1 MTQKPKPE
9 GQILSIHSIADTV
22 RPEAKAVVRQLQRS
36 GVDVWMIT
44 GDNKKTAHAVAKE
57 VGIRESNVLAQVL
70 PREKAD
76 KVKYLQGVAK
86 KKGRRKGRVAMT
98 GDGINDSV
106 ALAQADI
113 GIAIGAGSE
122 VAIESA
128 QAVLVKSDLRD
139 VLILLDLSR
148 TTFRRIQQNLFWA
161 FAYNCLG
168 VPIAAGV
175 FYPIPLSS
183 RIALAPWMAGLAMAA
198 SSVCVVGS
206 SLALRLYRA
215 PRVKV

>member
-1 MTQKPKPE
+1 M
-9 GQILSIHSIADTV
+9 IHFFPFS
-22 RPEAKAVVRQLQRS
+22 
-36 GVDVWMIT
+36 
-44 GDNKKTAHAVAKE
+44 
-57 VGIRESNVLAQVL
+57 
-70 PREKAD
+70 
-76 KVKYLQGVAK
+76 
-86 KKGRRKGRVAMT
+86 
-98 GDGINDSV
+98 
-106 ALAQADI
+106 
-113 GIAIGAGSE
+113 IAIGAGSE

-168 VPIAAGV
+168 VPIAAGL
-175 FYPIPLSS
+175 FYPIPLST